1 MKKQINPFNYKT
13 PLYSLCAASLMFIG
27 CGDSATGPEPEP
39 NVSSVSEN
47 SSSSDEVSSPA
58 ESEVKLMTLEKSI
71 YDHEVYVNLE
81 SQEEQAIEVAQ
92 WDVNIGRE
100 SVVLNTGHMGGGI
113 WLDKDFA
120 DVSEADIPTEESD
133 WNAYSVNEQLDYTND
148 GTYLVRQLGE
158 FNHAT
163 QSYGENTYY
172 KFKLTYDFRS
182 HTAGVLQGSLGSE
195 DTTVVEAFGHYS
207 LQNKEE
213 VTLDTPENWD
223 LKFTTYQA
231 VLEGGETYLVRGAL
245 LLEGTE
251 VALDSV
257 SVWADVSNSADY
269 EFSSKKD
276 AIGHAWKYF
285 EDGSFQLEEDWIYI
299 LKTSDDRVYKIKFLN
314 FYNAD
319 KVRGYPQFQ
328 FVEIE

>member
-195 DTTVVEAFGHYS
+195 YTTVVEAFGHYS

-245 LLEGTE
+245 LPEGTE

>member
-1 MKKQINPFNYKT
+1 MKKQLNYKT
-13 PLYSLCAASLMFIG
+13 PLLSLCAASLMFIG
-27 CGDSATGPEPEP
+27 CGESTNGPEVE
-39 NVSSVSEN
+39 VSSVSEN
-47 SSSSDEVSSPA
+47 SSSSEESPNPA
-58 ESEVKLMTLEKSI
+58 EDQVKLMTLENSI
-71 YDHEVYVNLE
+71 YDHEVYINLE
-81 SQEEQAIEVAQ
+81 SQEESAIAVAQ
-92 WDVNIGRE
+92 WDINIGRE

-120 DVSEADIPTEESD
+120 EVSEADVPENESD
-133 WNAYSVNEQLDYTND
+133 WNAYSVNEALDYTNE

-182 HTAGVLQGSLGSE
+182 HTAGVLQSSLGSE
-195 DTTVVEAFGHYS
+195 DTTVVEAFGYYS
-207 LQNKEE
+207 LQNQEE
-213 VTLDTPENWD
+213 VSLDIPESWD
-223 LKFTTYQA
+223 IQFKTYQA

-245 LLEGTE
+245 LPEGSE

-257 SVWADVSNSADY
+257 SVWSDVSKSTEY

-299 LKTSDDRVYKIKFLN
+299 LKTSDGRVYKIKFLN
-314 FYNAD
+314 FYNAE
-319 KVRGYPQFQ
+319 KERGFPQFQ
-328 FVEIE
+328 FVEIDS